1 MALAVEAV
9 LDVLERAQIIVKVRV
24 EELVLH
30 NVVQMDAQV
39 VRVVVQAVVP

>member
-1 MALAVEAV
+1 MALAVVVV
-9 LDVLERAQIIVKVRV
+9 LGVLERARMLVKVRV

>member
-9 LDVLERAQIIVKVRV
+9 LDVLERAQIIVKAHV
-24 EELVLH
+24 ETLVLH